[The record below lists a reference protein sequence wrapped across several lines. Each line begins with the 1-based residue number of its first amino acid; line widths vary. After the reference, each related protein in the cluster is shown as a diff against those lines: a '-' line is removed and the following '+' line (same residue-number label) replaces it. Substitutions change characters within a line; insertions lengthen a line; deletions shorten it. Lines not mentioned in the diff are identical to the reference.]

1 MSTSEGRPP
10 PSTSGLRSPTPLLY
24 RRHSSGANEIRNL
37 ASISS
42 SLLPAF
48 GTIVGTDQGA
58 LSLKR
63 FVIAPYDRRYRIV
76 RAAVSADVQVGFDH
90 LEIIREIFCGIL
102 FFVVTLDA
110 VRFVTHSKKAAG
122 FTICPMSLERALLV
136 GIVVSLAR
144 VKN

>member
-63 FVIAPYDRRYRIV
+63 FVIAPYDRRYRYLYL
-76 RAAVSADVQVGFDH
+76 DMDGYKEFVQGED
-90 LEIIREIFCGIL
+90 EGC
-102 FFVVTLDA
+102 
-110 VRFVTHSKKAAG
+110 
-122 FTICPMSLERALLV
+122 
-136 GIVVSLAR
+136 
-144 VKN
+144 